1 MGSEC
6 KNPKNHV
13 QLQLEKMKHKESTE
27 AGGGVFAP
35 TKPIKEGLVS
45 QIASKFQNNET
56 VVLRKKSST
65 SDSPV
70 IKELPSKTSV
80 VASVSRTESHQ
91 ARFNSARAM
100 FEKMGSADDL
110 DSISSSNGNGNR
122 GSRASSVQRSR
133 STSPFNTKVNSVQPP
148 RSPETP
154 ETNRMTR
161 SSSTSAGFTNGSSS
175 TASTASNSTN
185 HTTSD
190 NGHSIIEASTE
201 PPNTGLVKA
210 RTMSYQQKVIENGN
224 NEAS

>member
-1 MGSEC
+1 
-6 KNPKNHV
+6 
-13 QLQLEKMKHKESTE
+13 MKHKESTE

-65 SDSPV
+65 SEISPV
-70 IKELPSKTSV
+70 IKELPKTSV

-133 STSPFNTKVNSVQPP
+133 STSPFNTKVNPVQPP

-154 ETNRMTR
+154 ETVSFKKQVFVRQR
-161 SSSTSAGFTNGSSS
+161 TSFNFVFNIYRIVWQDLHRQVLVLPMVLQPQLQPQTVQTSRPILQTMVTVVTLRLHQPSLPIL
-175 TASTASNSTN
+175 AS
-185 HTTSD
+185 
-190 NGHSIIEASTE
+190 
-201 PPNTGLVKA
+201 
-210 RTMSYQQKVIENGN
+210 
-224 NEAS
+224 

>member
-1 MGSEC
+1 
-6 KNPKNHV
+6 
-13 QLQLEKMKHKESTE
+13 MKHKESTE

-65 SDSPV
+65 SEISPV
-70 IKELPSKTSV
+70 IKELPKTSV

-133 STSPFNTKVNSVQPP
+133 STSPFNTKVNPVQPP

-154 ETNRMTR
+154 ETVSFKKQVFVRQR
-161 SSSTSAGFTNGSSS
+161 TSFNIFFF
-175 TASTASNSTN
+175 N
-185 HTTSD
+185 
-190 NGHSIIEASTE
+190 IYRI
-201 PPNTGLVKA
+201 V
-210 RTMSYQQKVIENGN
+210 
-224 NEAS
+224 

>member
-1 MGSEC
+1 
-6 KNPKNHV
+6 
-13 QLQLEKMKHKESTE
+13 MKHKESTE

-65 SDSPV
+65 SEISPV
-70 IKELPSKTSV
+70 IKELPKTSV

-133 STSPFNTKVNSVQPP
+133 STSPFNTKVNPVQPP

-154 ETNRMTR
+154 ETVSFKKQVFVRQR
-161 SSSTSAGFTNGSSS
+161 TSFNFVFNIYRIVWQDLHRQVLVLPMVLQPPLQPQTVQTSRPILQTMVTVVTLRLHQPSLPIL
-175 TASTASNSTN
+175 AS
-185 HTTSD
+185 
-190 NGHSIIEASTE
+190 
-201 PPNTGLVKA
+201 
-210 RTMSYQQKVIENGN
+210 
-224 NEAS
+224 

>member
-1 MGSEC
+1 MCFS
-6 KNPKNHV
+6 
-13 QLQLEKMKHKESTE
+13 LQMKHKESTE
-27 AGGGVFAP
+27 AGGGGVFAP

-154 ETNRMTR
+154 ETVRAFLKSSKNR
-161 SSSTSAGFTNGSSS
+161 F
-175 TASTASNSTN
+175 NSKRVF
-185 HTTSD
+185 
-190 NGHSIIEASTE
+190 
-201 PPNTGLVKA
+201 L
-210 RTMSYQQKVIENGN
+210 
-224 NEAS
+224 

>member
-1 MGSEC
+1 
-6 KNPKNHV
+6 
-13 QLQLEKMKHKESTE
+13 MKHKESTE

-65 SDSPV
+65 SEISPV
-70 IKELPSKTSV
+70 IKELPKTSV

-133 STSPFNTKVNSVQPP
+133 STSPFNTKVNPVQPP

-154 ETNRMTR
+154 ETVSFKKQVFVRQR
-161 SSSTSAGFTNGSSS
+161 TSFNFVF
-175 TASTASNSTN
+175 N
-185 HTTSD
+185 
-190 NGHSIIEASTE
+190 IYRI
-201 PPNTGLVKA
+201 V
-210 RTMSYQQKVIENGN
+210 
-224 NEAS
+224 

>member
-1 MGSEC
+1 MC
-6 KNPKNHV
+6 LF
-13 QLQLEKMKHKESTE
+13 QMKHKESTE

-56 VVLRKKSST
+56 VVLRKKSSVT
-65 SDSPV
+65 EPV
-70 IKELPSKTSV
+70 VKETKTPKTS

-110 DSISSSNGNGNR
+110 DSISSSNGNNR

-133 STSPFNTKVNSVQPP
+133 STSPFNTKMNSVQPP

-154 ETNRMTR
+154 ETVNKFL
-161 SSSTSAGFTNGSSS
+161 SVC
-175 TASTASNSTN
+175 
-185 HTTSD
+185 D
-190 NGHSIIEASTE
+190 
-201 PPNTGLVKA
+201 
-210 RTMSYQQKVIENGN
+210 RTLS
-224 NEAS
+224 